1 MTWYCF
7 IRQTKHAWQAYIA
20 LNRKYEWM
28 DCLAK
33 RNMTVKLKKSQN
45 FRSVVYI
52 LSLFKIIII
61 IIIKQW
67 SGGSLAQKKY
77 IHIKNDIAYTYSR
90 K

>member
-33 RNMTVKLKKSQN
+33 RNMTVKFKKKKN

-52 LSLFKIIII
+52 LSLFKII

>member
-1 MTWYCF
+1 MTWYYF
-7 IRQTKHAWQAYIA
+7 IRQTKHAWQAYVA
-20 LNRKYEWM
+20 LNKKYGRM

-61 IIIKQW
+61 KKKNNEVVVH
-67 SGGSLAQKKY
+67 LHEKKY
-77 IHIKNDIAYTYSR
+77 IYKKNDTAYTYSR

>member
-1 MTWYCF
+1 
-7 IRQTKHAWQAYIA
+7 
-20 LNRKYEWM
+20 M
-28 DCLAK
+28 DYLAK

-77 IHIKNDIAYTYSR
+77 IQIKNDIAYAYSR

>member
-1 MTWYCF
+1 
-7 IRQTKHAWQAYIA
+7 
-20 LNRKYEWM
+20 M

-61 IIIKQW
+61 IIIIIIIKQW

>member
-7 IRQTKHAWQAYIA
+7 IRQTKHARQAYIA
-20 LNRKYEWM
+20 LNRKYERM

-77 IHIKNDIAYTYSR
+77 IHIKNDIAYAYSR